1 MTLGRRVWSDAW
13 KGDPL
18 RNGRAPASDLES
30 TYSTE
35 EIIYLFFFFY
45 ITVFLCGANQ
55 TLLTNGKLLRVV
67 GTLTN

>member
-13 KGDPL
+13 TGDPL

-35 EIIYLFFFFY
+35 EIIYLFFFFFY
-45 ITVFLCGANQ
+45 SSIYVWPTTDSFNQ
-55 TLLTNGKLLRVV
+55 W
-67 GTLTN
+67 

>member
-13 KGDPL
+13 TGDPL

-35 EIIYLFFFFY
+35 EIIYLFFFFS
-45 ITVFLCGANQ
+45 IPVFLCGANHR
-55 TLLTNGKLLRVV
+55 LF
-67 GTLTN
+67 